1 MLTALLMTV
10 APLTAETHAF
20 SIEDMLAMQRISSPA
35 VSPDQRWVAYEVRT
49 TDIEANKGRTDLWLS
64 ALDGTAS
71 NAKQLTFHE
80 ANDTSPRWSPDGRA
94 LYFLSTRGGSSQIWR
109 LPIDGGEALPVTK
122 LPLDVDSFKLFA
134 DGKRIALSMEVY
146 IDAKTLAETAER
158 DAAKAKSKVKALTY
172 DRLFVRHWDSWEEGK
187 RSHLFVWDIE
197 NGGDPRDLLPG
208 MDADCPGKPFG
219 GAEDYDIS
227 PDGRWAAFIAKD
239 EGRAEAWS
247 QNDDL
252 WAVPTDGSAAPQRL
266 YSENKAHKGNPIFS
280 PDGKTL
286 AFLTML
292 RPMYEADRQRIA
304 LMPWTPGNWHVKVLT
319 EAWDRSP
326 SELLWSRDG
335 KSLFTT
341 ADNVGNKSLF
351 QIDAQSGVEFEL
363 ASKGTCG
370 SVCTAGSTVVYL
382 YDNLHAP
389 AELMLLKNEGDRDLI
404 KWRPVAITGFNAAR
418 VAAAKMGAYEQF
430 TFSGAKNETVHGFV
444 VKPVDFDPAKK
455 YPLAYLIHGG
465 PQGSFGD
472 HFHYRWNP
480 QAYAGAGYVAVMV
493 DFHGSTGYGQAFT
506 DAINGDWGGAP
517 YEDLMKGL
525 DHVLAT
531 YKFIDADRV
540 AALGASYGGY
550 MINWIH
556 GQAPDHFRAFVCH
569 DGNIDE
575 RMAYFDTEEL
585 WFPEWEHGGT
595 PWENPDG
602 YAKHNPIDYV
612 SNWKKPTLVIHG
624 ALDYRVVDT
633 QGLSTFTALQ
643 RRGIPSRL
651 LYFPDE
657 NHWVL
662 KPQNSRLWH
671 QTVIGWLDQW
681 VKHPK

>member
-1 MLTALLMTV
+1 MLTTLLMAV
-10 APLTAETHAF
+10 APVAADTHPF

-35 VSPDQRWVAYEVRT
+35 LSPDQRWIAYEVRT
-49 TDIEANKGRTDLWLS
+49 TDVDANRGRFDLWMS
-64 ALDGTAS
+64 AIDGSVT
-71 NAKQLTFHE
+71 KQLTFHE
-80 ANDTSPRWSPDGRA
+80 ANDTSPRWASDGKSI
-94 LYFLSTRGGSSQIWR
+94 YFLSTRSGSSQIWR
-109 LPIDGGEALPVTK
+109 IPVDGGEALPVTK

-134 DGKRIALSMEVY
+134 DGKRVALSMEVY
-146 IDAKTLAETAER
+146 ADAKTLAETAER
-158 DAAKAKSKVKALTY
+158 DAAKAKSKVKALTF
-172 DRLFVRHWDSWEEGK
+172 DRLFVRHWDTWEDGK
-187 RSHLFVWDIE
+187 RSHLFVHELDGAGE
-197 NGGDPRDLLPG
+197 PRDLMKG

-219 GAEDYDIS
+219 GAEDYDVA
-227 PDGRWAAFIAKD
+227 PDGKWIALICKD

-247 QNDDL
+247 TNDDL
-252 WAVPTDGSAAPQRL
+252 WAVPTDGAAAPQRIW
-266 YSENKAHKGNPIFS
+266 SENKAHKASPTFS

-286 AFLTML
+286 ALLAML
-292 RPMYEADRQRIA
+292 RPVYESDRQRVA
-304 LMPWTPGNWHVKVLT
+304 LVPWTPGNWHPKVLT

-326 SELLWSRDG
+326 SELAWAGNARLLVS
-335 KSLFTT
+335 
-341 ADNVGNKSLF
+341 ADNLGHHAIFEV
-351 QIDAQSGVEFEL
+351 DAASGAAKEL
-363 ASKGTCG
+363 VAKGTNG
-370 SVCTAGSTVVYL
+370 SPMLAGNRLVYL
-382 YDNLHAP
+382 HDDLRAP
-389 AELMLLKNEGDRDLI
+389 VEI
-404 KWRPVAITGFNAAR
+404 VWRADGSPAVGGAITALNAAR
-418 VAAAKMGAYEQF
+418 VAAARMGEYEQF
-430 TFSGAKNETVHGFV
+430 SFSGAKGETVHGFL

-517 YEDLMKGL
+517 FEDLMKGL
-525 DHVLAT
+525 DHVFAK
-531 YKFIDADRV
+531 YAFVDADRV

-556 GQAPDHFRAFVCH
+556 GQAPDRFRAFVCH

-575 RMAYFDTEEL
+575 RMAYYDTEEL

-595 PWENPDG
+595 PWERAES
-602 YAKHNPIDYV
+602 YVKHNPIDYV

-643 RRGIPSRL
+643 RRNIPSRL

-671 QTVIGWLDQW
+671 QTVLGWLDQW
-681 VKHPK
+681 VKQPK